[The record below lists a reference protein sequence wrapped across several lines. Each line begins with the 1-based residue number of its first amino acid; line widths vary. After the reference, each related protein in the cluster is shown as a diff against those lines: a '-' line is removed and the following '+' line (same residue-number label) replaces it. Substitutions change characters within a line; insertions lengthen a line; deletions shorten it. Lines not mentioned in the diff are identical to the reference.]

1 MKGALHK
8 VITALLTVL
17 VLASCGATRSLQDGE
32 YLLKKNK
39 ILVNDKK
46 FNSGK
51 LSAYVRQKA
60 NKFTV
65 AQGIYNMAGK
75 KDTKFNR
82 FLHRV
87 GTPPVVYN
95 PSLVDASIANMKDHL
110 TYLGYYGSEI
120 DSRIRLKKRK
130 VTVNYYVTLGKQFK
144 ISQIEYDIPQTGTFV
159 SDFNADKRNITVH
172 KGDYLSESALEA
184 ESERSSAYFRTIG
197 YYDLTKSNYSF
208 VADTLTNPGV
218 AALKMSIR
226 GDHIHKF
233 YIDSVRIS
241 HPDRIKL
248 RPRMLAGLN
257 TIRPGDLYNEQAVN
271 TTYSRFS
278 AVPALN
284 GVNVSLAPVA
294 DDRVSCDINLQ
305 HARQQG
311 FKTSLEFSINSSVLM
326 GISPQ
331 LSYYHK
337 NIFHGGEVLNLSFM
351 GNFQFKPKS
360 DIRATEFGVTAGIRF
375 PEFVGI
381 PNRVFKGANIPQTDV
396 TASFNYQDRP
406 EYKRTMISTSF
417 GYTGSLGKRFFFQ
430 FYPARLGIVR
440 IFNMSEDFR
449 DLVLVNP
456 YLASAYSNHFDL
468 GLGGT
473 LYYTT
478 DSKPT
483 PQGSY
488 HYYRLAVDLSGNF
501 LSAFNKTMKTD
512 ASGSHLIWG
521 IPYSQYVR
529 AEAQLGRTFV
539 FGRKDGHAISFRLL
553 AGAGYGY
560 GNSVSLPYEKV
571 FYAGGASS
579 LRGWQARTIGPGK
592 APMDKTFLI
601 PSQIGD
607 WKLEANLEYRFK
619 IFWKIEGATF
629 MDAGNVWALHKD
641 AAAEERFSWDS
652 IAADW
657 GIGLR
662 LNMDIIVVRVD
673 FGMQIHD
680 PVTEE
685 NHGWL
690 GPDKWFKKGN
700 NAFHF
705 GVGYPF

>member
-1 MKGALHK
+1 M
-8 VITALLTVL
+8 VL
-17 VLASCGATRSLQDGE
+17 VLSSCGATRSLQDGE

-51 LSAYVRQKA
+51 LSSYVRQKA
-60 NKFTV
+60 NKMTV
-65 AQGIYNMAGK
+65 AQGIYNLAGK

-95 PSLVDASIANMKDHL
+95 PSLVDASIINMKDHL
-110 TYLGYYGSEI
+110 TYLGYYGSDI
-120 DSRIRLKKRK
+120 DSRIRVKKRK
-130 VTVNYYVTLGKQFK
+130 VTVNYFVTLGKQFK
-144 ISQIEYDIPQTGTFV
+144 ISQIDYDIPQTGTFV
-159 SDFNADKRNITVH
+159 SDFNADKRNISVH
-172 KGDYLSESALEA
+172 KGDYLSEASLEA

-218 AALKMSIR
+218 AALKMAIR

-248 RPRMLAGLN
+248 RPKMLASLN
-257 TIRPGDLYNEQAVN
+257 TIRPGDLYDERAVN

-284 GVNVSLAPVA
+284 GVNVSLAPV
-294 DDRVSCDINLQ
+294 DDDKVSCDINLQ
-305 HARQQG
+305 HGRQQG

-360 DIRATEFGVTAGIRF
+360 DVRAMEFGVTAGIRF

-381 PNRVFKGANIPQTDV
+381 PNRLFKGANIPQTDV

-539 FGRKDGHAISFRLL
+539 FGRKDGNAISFRLL

-560 GNSVSLPYEKV
+560 GNSASLPYEKV

-619 IFWKIEGATF
+619 IFWKIEGAAF
-629 MDAGNVWALHKD
+629 MDAGNVWALHKN
-641 AAAEERFSWDS
+641 AAKEERFSWDS
-652 IAADW
+652 IAGDW

-673 FGMQIHD
+673 FGMQVHD
-680 PVTEE
+680 PVIEE

-690 GPDKWFKKGN
+690 GPREWFRKGN
-700 NAFHF
+700 NAIHF

>member
-1 MKGALHK
+1 MKGALK
-8 VITALLTVL
+8 VITALLTGLLL
-17 VLASCGATRSLQDGE
+17 VSCGATRSLQDGE

-51 LSAYVRQKA
+51 LSSYVRQKA
-60 NKFTV
+60 NKMTV

-82 FLHRV
+82 FLHRL

-110 TYLGYYGSEI
+110 TYLGYYGSDI
-120 DSRIRLKKRK
+120 DSRIRVNKRK

-144 ISQIEYDIPQTGTFV
+144 ISKIEYDLPTTGTFV

-172 KGDYLSESALEA
+172 PGDYLSEASLEA

-218 AALKMSIR
+218 AALKMSVR

-257 TIRPGDLYNEQAVN
+257 TIRPGDLYDERAVN

-294 DDRVSCDINLQ
+294 DDKVSCDINLQ

-360 DIRATEFGVTAGIRF
+360 DIRANEFGVTAGIRV
-375 PEFVGI
+375 PGFVGI
-381 PNRVFKGANIPQTDV
+381 PNRLFKGANIPQTDV
-396 TASFNYQDRP
+396 TATFNYQDRP

-440 IFNMSEDFR
+440 IFNMSDDFR

-488 HYYRLAVDLSGNF
+488 HYYRLAVDLSGNL

-592 APMDKTFLI
+592 MPLDKTFLI

-619 IFWKIEGATF
+619 LFWKIEGATF
-629 MDAGNVWALHKD
+629 VDAGNVWALHKD
-641 AAAEERFSWDS
+641 AAKEERVSWDS
-652 IAADW
+652 IAGDW

-673 FGMQIHD
+673 FGMQVHD
-680 PVTEE
+680 PVTEK
-685 NHGWL
+685 NNGWL
-690 GPDKWFKKGN
+690 GPADWFRKGN

>member
-1 MKGALHK
+1 MKGLGK

-17 VLASCGATRSLQDGE
+17 ILASCGATRSLQDGE

-46 FNSGK
+46 FNAGK
-51 LSAYVRQKA
+51 LSQYVRQKA
-60 NKFTV
+60 NKLTIS
-65 AQGIYNMAGK
+65 QGFYNLAGK
-75 KDTKFNR
+75 KDNKFNS
-82 FLHRV
+82 FLRRI

-95 PSLVDASIANMKDHL
+95 PSLVDVSIENMKDHL

-120 DSRIRLKKRK
+120 DSRISLKKRK
-130 VTVNYYVTLGKQFK
+130 VFVNYYVTLGRRFK
-144 ISQIEYDIPQTGTFV
+144 ISRIDYDLPQTGTFV
-159 SDFNADKRNITVH
+159 SDFKADRRNVSVH
-172 KGDYLSESALEA
+172 PGDYLSESSLEA
-184 ESERSSAYFRTIG
+184 ESERSSAYLRTIG

-208 VADTLTNPGV
+208 VADTLTEPGV
-218 AALKMSIR
+218 AALKMIIS

-233 YIDSVRIS
+233 HIDSVRIS

-257 TIRPGDLYNEQAVN
+257 TIRPGDLYDERAVN

-278 AVPALN
+278 AIPVLN
-284 GVNVSLAPVA
+284 GVNVSLAPSGE
-294 DDRVSCDINLQ
+294 DKVSCDISLQ
-305 HARQQG
+305 HTRLQG
-311 FKTSLEFSINSSVLM
+311 FKANLEFSSNSSALL

-331 LSYYHK
+331 LSYFHK
-337 NIFHGGEVLNLSFM
+337 NIFHGGEMLNLSFM

-360 DIRATEFGVTAGIRF
+360 DIRAMEFGVTAQIRF
-375 PEFVGI
+375 PGFMGI
-381 PNRVFKGANIPQTDV
+381 PNRSGANIPQTDV
-396 TASFNYQDRP
+396 NASFNFQDRP

-417 GYTGSLGKRFFFQ
+417 GYTGSLGKRFFYQ
-430 FYPARLGIVR
+430 VYPARLGIVR
-440 IFNMSEDFR
+440 IFNMSDDFR
-449 DLVLVNP
+449 DLVLINP

-488 HYYRLAVDLSGNF
+488 HYYRLAVDLSGNL

-512 ASGSHLIWG
+512 ASGAHLIWG

-529 AEAQLGRTFV
+529 AEAQVGRTFV
-539 FGRKDGHAISFRLL
+539 FGRKDAHAISLRLL

-592 APMDKTFLI
+592 MPMDQTFLI

-629 MDAGNVWALHKD
+629 LDAGNVWALHKGSGK
-641 AAAEERFSWDS
+641 EERFSWDS

-685 NHGWL
+685 RHGWL
-690 GPDKWFKKGN
+690 GPDKWFRRGN